1 MKLEIISN
9 FLGGVNKMIL
19 EKKKIASNPKI
30 RGCDIH
36 NKFCIAASI

>member
-1 MKLEIISN
+1 MIISN
-9 FLGGVNKMIL
+9 SWGINKMIL

-30 RGCDIH
+30 RGYDIH